1 MKTASGLNSTFTLK
15 KSFEALGRTLD
26 LLTTLDEDHLKHIV
40 KTYLAHTEFINIID
54 DKYFNCIVSTHFQKI
69 RSITW
74 TGLFSGKLQ

>member
-40 KTYLAHTEFINIID
+40 KTYLAHTEFINLID
-54 DKYFNCIVSTHFQKI
+54 DKNILTV
-69 RSITW
+69 
-74 TGLFSGKLQ
+74 